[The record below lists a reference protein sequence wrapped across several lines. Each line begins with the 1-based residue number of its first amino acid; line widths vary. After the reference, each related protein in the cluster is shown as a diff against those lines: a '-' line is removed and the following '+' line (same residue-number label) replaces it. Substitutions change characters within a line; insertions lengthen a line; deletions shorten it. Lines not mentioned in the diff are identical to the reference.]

1 MRVYAKTIIIAL
13 AIIILN
19 NCGGAK
25 TEEAVMSLVPIALQG
40 GVSPKAYNDP
50 KSPSTTVSQSVVVDD
65 PALYTTTDSPVAA
78 SCVGGVKNP
87 GSSFGNT
94 KNSSGAV
101 QGEATF
107 SLCSPT
113 DVDRFKSIEILF
125 SQPMDTKSVESAF
138 SISGDSGQLPGPS
151 PKGIFTWLSPTRLIF
166 DPYVELGSRETYTVR
181 ILSSALTL
189 DGNPF
194 KEFSDIFTTSHNF
207 ALKHTLKQGSITIP
221 LGTDKDVTFDKT
233 AGNIILNSEFLK
245 PTGAFEEVS
254 SIVFNR
260 LGNID
265 NKGNPLP
272 SAKIICNDPCS
283 FLGTPINLNTDIEL
297 QSDDMK
303 LRDGGNTYYFEIRNK
318 SGKVFNRY
326 ISFNWGTINKNPNGL
341 IKNVASGVLDQ
352 TQMLKMLERLIEVF
366 TQAKFKVNGK
376 SFVDFANENISN
388 AKNKTVCIDYQNFN
402 FIKTYGDNPNGGY
415 CGPSGDKGAFI
426 GHFSQFPLGTSD
438 FNMDVYITSVS
449 IPGYVNN
456 VPTIDAG
463 MNILDNN
470 KVGIDLNGRKAIVGL
485 AVIAENVS
493 DLGAIWPLPA
503 AIPAGTKFYFTTSA
517 ELNKSVNP
525 DLRQASA
532 KTSISVDANGV
543 LGLGIKLPFTPQ
555 DTQAGNFYVDPW
567 VVNLGVNNM
576 VFVSCTTAV
585 CNIPL
590 IDTVIGWLSGM
601 IADGMVPQVKPNITQ
616 AMLTDIVQKVA
627 PNVLNSIV
635 GTLKSPGVD
644 VSLPSYLP
652 AGLANFGLNAKVQ
665 LSDDATV
672 RVNGNNKGLISSIH
686 LGITAKSPIANPH
699 LHANTT
705 LCANGCFIS
714 TKDPNVPLVNPAT
727 SAPFL
732 ESSARPGFL
741 LSLHPDLVTQAAYHM
756 WKNRVIDLNI
766 DKTFIQSVNAY
777 AGSDPLLKLTEQIL
791 KASAIMSIL
800 APGKTS
806 LQGLD
811 SNGNLLPPICSD
823 DDIVFAVNPIMVP
836 ATRMISNQNVD
847 PNLGDKPIMNMSISD
862 MQMTVM
868 GKRTDNSDACKK
880 VRGNANGTTYILS
893 VLRVNMNAN
902 ATFKFVEFDNP
913 NTPSHDRLNSL
924 SIKMFTDG
932 LKYSMEVMED
942 RASNPYGLDP
952 AGIRSALNPLVTSLV
967 VPLVNSILNKVPLPD
982 AVAFPAL
989 NYPSSSTAC
998 KISAKTDN
1006 AIKFTSLPVPASDA
1020 VANPYIYGRVE
1031 LVGLA
1036 NTDPVNILEQACR

>member
-1 MRVYAKTIIIAL
+1 MRVYAKFITMAL
-13 AIIILN
+13 AIVILN
-19 NCGGAK
+19 NCGGAQ
-25 TEEAVMSLVPIALQG
+25 TEDAVMSLVPIALQG
-40 GVSPKAYNDP
+40 GITPKAYNDP
-50 KSPSTTVSQSVVVDD
+50 KTPSTVVSQSVVVDD
-65 PALYTTTDSPVAA
+65 PALYMATDTPVAA
-78 SCVGGVKNP
+78 SCVGGVKDP
-87 GSSFGNT
+87 GSSFGST
-94 KNSSGAV
+94 KNSSGAI

-113 DVDRFKSIEILF
+113 DVDRFKSIEIIF

-151 PKGIFTWLSPTRLIF
+151 PKGTFTWLSPTRLIF

-189 DGNPF
+189 EGNPF
-194 KEFSDIFTTSHNF
+194 KEFSDIFTTAHNF

-233 AGNIILNSEFLK
+233 AGDIILNSEFLK
-245 PTGAFEEVS
+245 PSGAFEEVS

-265 NKGNPLP
+265 QKALPLP
-272 SAKIICNDPCS
+272 SAKIICDDPCS
-283 FLGTPINLNTDIEL
+283 FLGTPINLNKDIEL
-297 QSDDMK
+297 QSEDMK
-303 LRDGGNTYYFEIRNK
+303 LREGGNTYYFEIRNK

-326 ISFNWGTINKNPNGL
+326 ISFNWGLINKNPNDL
-341 IKNVASGVLDQ
+341 IRNVASGVLDQ
-352 TQMLKMLERLIEVF
+352 AQMLKMLERLIEVF

-376 SFVDFANENISN
+376 SFVDFANENKSN
-388 AKNKTVCIDYQNFN
+388 VKNKTLCIDYQNFD

-415 CGPSGDKGAFI
+415 CGPNGDTGAFV
-426 GHFSQFPLGTSD
+426 GKFSNFFLGNSD

-449 IPGYVNN
+449 IPGFVNGTT
-456 VPTIDAG
+456 PTIDAA
-463 MNILDNN
+463 MNILGNN
-470 KVGIDLNGRKAIVGL
+470 NVGIDLNGRKAVVGL

-493 DLGAIWPLPA
+493 NLALGV
-503 AIPAGTKFYFTTSA
+503 IPAGTKFYFSTSA
-517 ELNKSVNP
+517 ELNKAVNP

-532 KTSISVDANGV
+532 KTSITVDPNGV

-555 DTQAGNFYVDPW
+555 DNQAGNFYVDPW

-576 VFVSCTTAV
+576 NFVSCTTLV
-585 CNIPL
+585 CNLPVIE
-590 IDTVIGWLSGM
+590 TVIGWLSGM

-665 LSDDATV
+665 LSNDATV
-672 RVNGNNKGLISSIH
+672 RVSGNNKGLISSIH

-714 TKDPNVPLVNPAT
+714 SKDQNVPLVNPAT

-741 LSLHPDLVTQAAYHM
+741 LSLHPDVVTQAAYHM

-811 SNGNLLPPICSD
+811 ANGNLLPPICSD

-880 VRGNANGTTYILS
+880 VRGNANGTTYTLS

-902 ATFKFVEFDNP
+902 ATFKFLEFDNP
-913 NTPSHDRLNSL
+913 NTPTHDRLNSL

-989 NYPSSSTAC
+989 NNPSTNLAC

-1006 AIKFTSLPVPASDA
+1006 AIKFTSLPVPVSDA
-1020 VANPYIYGRVE
+1020 IANPYIYGRVE

>member
-1 MRVYAKTIIIAL
+1 MRVNAKTIIIAL
-13 AIIILN
+13 AIIFLN

-25 TEEAVMSLVPIALQG
+25 TEDAVMSLVPIALQG
-40 GVSPKAYNDP
+40 GISPKAYNDP
-50 KSPSTTVSQSVVVDD
+50 KNPTSVVSQSVVVDD
-65 PALYTTTDSPVAA
+65 PALYTTTDSPKAA
-78 SCVGGVKNP
+78 SCVGGAKDP

-94 KNSSGAV
+94 KNSSGVIQA
-101 QGEATF
+101 EATF
-107 SLCSPT
+107 SLCSPS
-113 DVDRFKSIEILF
+113 DVDRFKSIEIIF
-125 SQPMDTKSVESAF
+125 SQPMDTKSVELAF

-151 PKGIFTWLSPTRLIF
+151 PKGTFTWLSPTRLIF

-181 ILSSALTL
+181 ILSSAETL
-189 DGNPF
+189 DGTPF
-194 KEFSDIFTTSHNF
+194 KEFSDIFTTAHNF
-207 ALKHTLKQGSITIP
+207 ALKHSLKQGSTTIP
-221 LGTDKDVTFDKT
+221 LGTDKDVTFDKN
-233 AGNIILNSEFLK
+233 AGDIILNSEFLK
-245 PTGAFEEVS
+245 PSGAFEEVS

-265 NKGNPLP
+265 EKGLPLP
-272 SAKIICNDPCS
+272 SAKIICDDPCS
-283 FLGTPINLNTDIEL
+283 FLGTPINLNKDIEL
-297 QSDDMK
+297 QSEDMK
-303 LRDGGNTYYFEIRNK
+303 LREGGNTYYFEIRNK

-326 ISFNWGTINKNPNGL
+326 ISFNWGLINKNPNGL

-352 TQMLKMLERLIEVF
+352 AQMLKMLERLIEVF

-376 SFVDFANENISN
+376 SFVDFANENKSN
-388 AKNKTVCIDYQNFN
+388 VKNKTVCIDYQNFD

-415 CGPSGDKGAFI
+415 CGPDGSTGKFVGK
-426 GHFSQFPLGTSD
+426 FSNFFLGNSD

-449 IPGYVNN
+449 IPGFVNGTT
-456 VPTIDAG
+456 PTIDAA

-493 DLGAIWPLPA
+493 NLGLGV
-503 AIPAGTKFYFTTSA
+503 IPAGTKFYFTTSA
-517 ELNKSVNP
+517 ELNKTVNP

-532 KTSISVDANGV
+532 KTSITVDTNGV
-543 LGLGIKLPFTPQ
+543 LGLGIKLPFSPK

-576 VFVSCTTAV
+576 NFVSCTTLV
-585 CNIPL
+585 CNLPL
-590 IDTVIGWLSGM
+590 IEIVIGWLSGM
-601 IADGMVPQVKPNITQ
+601 IADGMVPQVKPDITQ

-652 AGLANFGLNAKVQ
+652 AGLANFALNAKVQ

-699 LHANTT
+699 LHANTS
-705 LCANGCFIS
+705 LCANGCFVS
-714 TKDPNVPLVNPAT
+714 TKDPNIQLVNPAT

-732 ESSARPGFL
+732 ESSVRPGFL
-741 LSLHPDLVTQAAYHM
+741 LSLHPDAVTQAAYHM

-766 DKTFIQSVNAY
+766 DKTFIQSVNSY

-811 SNGNLLPPICSD
+811 ANGNLLPPICSD
-823 DDIVFAVNPIMVP
+823 DDVSFSVNPIMVP

-847 PNLGDKPIMNMSISD
+847 PNLGNKPIMNMSISD
-862 MQMTVM
+862 MQMTVL

-880 VRGNANGTTYILS
+880 VRGNANGSTYILS

-902 ATFKFVEFDNP
+902 ATFKFLEFDNP
-913 NTPSHDRLNSL
+913 NTSAHDRLNSL
-924 SIKMFTDG
+924 SIKMFTEG

-989 NYPSSSTAC
+989 NNPTTNSAC

-1020 VANPYIYGRVE
+1020 IANPYIYGRVE